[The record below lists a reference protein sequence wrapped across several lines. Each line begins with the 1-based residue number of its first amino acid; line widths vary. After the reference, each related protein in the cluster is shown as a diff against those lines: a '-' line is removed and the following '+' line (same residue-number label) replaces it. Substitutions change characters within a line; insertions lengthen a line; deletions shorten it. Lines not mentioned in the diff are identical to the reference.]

1 MMIFNKNKT
10 KLQQKAKEN
19 HETESSNTKNSLK
32 AEIMK
37 SLLKRKAKED
47 NSPNKIK
54 NFSIIEEKAAKIKD
68 SIDTDKIYA
77 LIKKINSS
85 KEKMVAPKIDIS
97 SGKITYPLLTEI
109 NESENNIE
117 FLEKL
122 SASSSDVLEKTVYEK
137 FLVCPQ
143 HPESLSVNVRLYCPH
158 CKSMNIEKLH
168 LFEHIKCG
176 HISEKRSFEN
186 SNEKNSIKCPSCNK
200 IISDFKKEL
209 RVPAMWYL
217 CKHCNEKF
225 DNVLVK
231 IHCRNHNHDFE
242 TNQSHMINIPGFK
255 IKSDDDEISIDV
267 SATSNRLT
275 ELLQRHDF
283 NVEENYSIKGKS
295 GHYHHIDLFAENKY
309 GKTIFV
315 FIKKSNIEIDNSEI
329 NSKIIQVL
337 DTSPTIAILVG
348 FASISEKA
356 KSIATS
362 YNVSIVSEHDTNK
375 IISSTDDV
383 LNEQLSNLG
392 KDE

>member
-1 MMIFNKNKT
+1 MMIFNKNKIE
-10 KLQQKAKEN
+10 LQQKEKESP
-19 HETESSNTKNSLK
+19 ETEPNITKNSLK
-32 AEIMK
+32 TEIIK

-47 NSPNKIK
+47 SSKK
-54 NFSIIEEKAAKIKD
+54 FENFSIIDEKAAKIQD
-68 SIDTDKIYA
+68 SINTDKIYA

-97 SGKITYPLLTEI
+97 SGTITYPLLNEI
-109 NESENNIE
+109 NESEDNIE

-122 SASSSDVLEKTVYEK
+122 SASSADVLEKTVYEK

-176 HISEKRSFEN
+176 HITEKQSFEN
-186 SNEKNSIKCPSCNK
+186 SDEKNSLKCPSCNK

-209 RVPAMWYL
+209 HVPAMWYL
-217 CKHCNEKF
+217 CNHCKEKF
-225 DNVLVK
+225 DDVLVK
-231 IHCRNHNHDFE
+231 LHCRNYNHDFE

-255 IKSDDDEISIDV
+255 IKSDEDEISIDV
-267 SATSNRLT
+267 SAISNRLT
-275 ELLQRHDF
+275 ELLQRHGF
-283 NVEENYSIKGKS
+283 SVEENYSIKGKS
-295 GHYHHIDLFAENKY
+295 GHYHHIDLFGKTKN
-309 GKTIFV
+309 GKTIFI
-315 FIKKSNIEIDNSEI
+315 FIKKSNNEIDNSEI

-383 LNEQLSNLG
+383 LNEQLSYLG
-392 KDE
+392 EDE